1 MGSGSICLAADAM
14 GFELTGIELD
24 PEYYSA
30 AKERLMKQQSV
41 PQLFAAEDLVDYTQE
56 SSGYLF

>member
-1 MGSGSICLAADAM
+1 M